1 MGYGANM
8 FETLTKDNIT
18 MYAIQHYHNP
28 SCEGMTEFNDD
39 MKRFKYIKRLFRKY
53 EESGVLKE
61 RLLLNHIIVLNN
73 LFGAEA
79 SSTLLFFKT
88 EQVHWSAL
96 KAFLEFLNIMPEY
109 DLEEVESDINVTRK
123 LLKL

>member
-1 MGYGANM
+1 M
-8 FETLTKDNIT
+8 FEKITKDNIM

-28 SCEGMTEFNDD
+28 SCEGMSEFKDD

-53 EESGVLKE
+53 KETGILKE
-61 RLLLNHIIVLNN
+61 RLLLNHIIILNN

-88 EQVHWSAL
+88 EQEHWSTL
-96 KAFLEFLNIMPEY
+96 KEFLEFLNIMPENELIEIST
-109 DLEEVESDINVTRK
+109 DNTVKQK
-123 LLKL
+123 LMEI

>member
-1 MGYGANM
+1 
-8 FETLTKDNIT
+8 

-53 EESGVLKE
+53 EETGILKE

-88 EQVHWSAL
+88 EQLHWSAL
-96 KAFLEFLNIMPEY
+96 KGFLEFLNIMPEN
-109 DLEEVESDINVTRK
+109 DLQDIITDNNIK
-123 LLKL
+123 ELLLKL

>member
-1 MGYGANM
+1 
-8 FETLTKDNIT
+8 

-28 SCEGMTEFNDD
+28 SCEGMGEFNDD
-39 MKRFKYIKRLFRKY
+39 MKRFKYVKRLFRKY
-53 EESGVLKE
+53 EETGILKE

-88 EQVHWSAL
+88 EQEHWPAL
-96 KAFLEFLNIMPEY
+96 KTILEFLNIMPEN
-109 DLEEVESDINVTRK
+109 DLIEIISDGKVKQK
-123 LLKL
+123 LMEL

>member
-1 MGYGANM
+1 M
-8 FETLTKDNIT
+8 FEKLTKDNIV

-28 SCEGMTEFNDD
+28 SCEGMDEFNDD

-53 EESGVLKE
+53 KETGILKE
-61 RLLLNHIIVLNN
+61 RLLLNHIIILNN

-88 EQVHWSAL
+88 EQEHWSAL
-96 KAFLEFLNIMPEY
+96 RGFLEFLNIMPEN
-109 DLEEVESDINVTRK
+109 DLIEISTDNTVKQKLMDI
-123 LLKL
+123 

>member
-1 MGYGANM
+1 
-8 FETLTKDNIT
+8 

-28 SCEGMTEFNDD
+28 SCEGMSEFNDD
-39 MKRFKYIKRLFRKY
+39 MKRFKYVKRLFRKY
-53 EESGVLKE
+53 EETGVLKD

-88 EQVHWSAL
+88 EQAHWPAL
-96 KAFLEFLNIMPEY
+96 KGFLEFLNIMPEN
-109 DLEEVESDINVTRK
+109 DLLTIPTDSTVKQK
-123 LLKL
+123 LMKI

>member
-1 MGYGANM
+1 M
-8 FETLTKDNIT
+8 FEKLTKDNIM

-28 SCEGMTEFNDD
+28 SCEGMSEFKDD
-39 MKRFKYIKRLFRKY
+39 MKRFKYVKRLFRKY
-53 EESGVLKE
+53 EETGILKE

-88 EQVHWSAL
+88 EREHWPAL
-96 KAFLEFLNIMPEY
+96 KGFLEFLNIMPEN
-109 DLEEVESDINVTRK
+109 DMQEIPTDIIVKQK
-123 LLKL
+123 LIVI

>member
-1 MGYGANM
+1 M
-8 FETLTKDNIT
+8 FEKLTKDNIM

-28 SCEGMTEFNDD
+28 SCEGMSEFKDD

-53 EESGVLKE
+53 KDTGILKE

-88 EQVHWSAL
+88 EQDHWSSL
-96 KAFLEFLNIMPEY
+96 KSFLEFLNIMPEN
-109 DLEEVESDINVTRK
+109 DLVEITSDTTIKQK
-123 LLKL
+123 LMEL

>member
-1 MGYGANM
+1 M
-8 FETLTKDNIT
+8 FENLTKDNIM

-28 SCEGMTEFNDD
+28 SCEGMSEFNDD

-53 EESGVLKE
+53 KDTGILKE

-88 EQVHWSAL
+88 EQVHWPAL
-96 KAFLEFLNIMPEY
+96 KGFLEFLNIMPEN
-109 DLEEVESDINVTRK
+109 DLQEIITDNNIKEL

>member
-1 MGYGANM
+1 M
-8 FETLTKDNIT
+8 FEKLTKDNIM

-28 SCEGMTEFNDD
+28 SCEGMSEFNDD

-53 EESGVLKE
+53 EETGILKE

-88 EQVHWSAL
+88 DQDHWSAL
-96 KAFLEFLNIMPEY
+96 KSFLEFLNIMPEN
-109 DLEEVESDINVTRK
+109 DLLEITSDTTIKQK
-123 LLKL
+123 LMKL

>member
-1 MGYGANM
+1 M
-8 FETLTKDNIT
+8 FEKLTKDNIV

-28 SCEGMTEFNDD
+28 SCEGMDEFNDD

-53 EESGVLKE
+53 KDTGILKD

-88 EQVHWSAL
+88 EQEHWPVL
-96 KAFLEFLNIMPEY
+96 KPILEFLNIMPEN
-109 DLEEVESDINVTRK
+109 DLKEIISDTTIKQK
-123 LLKL
+123 LMEI

>member
-1 MGYGANM
+1 M
-8 FETLTKDNIT
+8 FENLTKDNIM

-28 SCEGMTEFNDD
+28 SCEGMSEFNDD

-53 EESGVLKE
+53 KDTGILKE

-88 EQVHWSAL
+88 EQEYWPVL
-96 KAFLEFLNIMPEY
+96 KSFLEFLNIMPEN
-109 DLEEVESDINVTRK
+109 DLLEVISDTIITQK
-123 LLKL
+123 LIKL

>member
-1 MGYGANM
+1 M
-8 FETLTKDNIT
+8 FEKLTKDNIM

-28 SCEGMTEFNDD
+28 SCEGMSEFKDD

-53 EESGVLKE
+53 KDTGILKE
-61 RLLLNHIIVLNN
+61 RLLLNHIIILNN

-88 EQVHWSAL
+88 EQEHWSTL
-96 KAFLEFLNIMPEY
+96 KEFLEFLNIMPENELIEIST
-109 DLEEVESDINVTRK
+109 DNTVKQK
-123 LLKL
+123 LMEI

>member
-1 MGYGANM
+1 M
-8 FETLTKDNIT
+8 FEKLTKDNIM

-28 SCEGMTEFNDD
+28 SCEGMSEFKDD
-39 MKRFKYIKRLFRKY
+39 IKRFKYIKRLFRKY
-53 EESGVLKE
+53 EETGILKE

-88 EQVHWSAL
+88 EQTHWPAL
-96 KAFLEFLNIMPEY
+96 KGILEFLNIMPVN
-109 DLEEVESDINVTRK
+109 DLQDILSDNNIK
-123 LLKL
+123 QSLLEL

>member
-1 MGYGANM
+1 
-8 FETLTKDNIT
+8 

-28 SCEGMTEFNDD
+28 SCEGMGEFNDD
-39 MKRFKYIKRLFRKY
+39 MKRFKYVKRLFRKY
-53 EESGVLKE
+53 EETGILKE

-88 EQVHWSAL
+88 EQIHWPAL
-96 KAFLEFLNIMPEY
+96 KGFLEFLNIMPEN
-109 DLEEVESDINVTRK
+109 DLQDVLIDSSIKQK
-123 LLKL
+123 LMEL

>member
-1 MGYGANM
+1 
-8 FETLTKDNIT
+8 

-28 SCEGMTEFNDD
+28 SCEGMNEFNDD
-39 MKRFKYIKRLFRKY
+39 MKRFKYVKRLFRKY
-53 EESGVLKE
+53 EETGILKE

-88 EQVHWSAL
+88 EREHWPAL
-96 KAFLEFLNIMPEY
+96 KGFLEFLNIMPEN
-109 DLEEVESDINVTRK
+109 DMQEIPTDKTVKQRLIEI
-123 LLKL
+123 

>member
-1 MGYGANM
+1 M
-8 FETLTKDNIT
+8 FENLTKDNIT

-53 EESGVLKE
+53 EETGILKE
-61 RLLLNHIIVLNN
+61 RLLLNHIIVLYN

-88 EQVHWSAL
+88 DQEHWPIL
-96 KAFLEFLNIMPEY
+96 KGILEFLNIMPEN
-109 DLEEVESDINVTRK
+109 DLLDIISDGKVKQK
-123 LLKL
+123 LMEL